1 MIASTAY
8 SALVF
13 HAPKNETSHWF
24 GQEFSGTG
32 ERLIGWAN
40 MRSHSVMNDTL
51 DSLVIGGGPAGL
63 TAAIY
68 LARFHLRV
76 LVVDRGGGRA
86 QSISKTHNHAG
97 FPDGIVGAELVAN
110 MARQARSFG
119 ARIECGT
126 VTALRRE
133 ADGFVV
139 TIGGAE
145 QRAKAVLL
153 ATGVRNIAP
162 PGMNQALHDQ
172 AVADNLLRYCP
183 VCDGY
188 EVTDADVGVI
198 GTGAHAAREALFLR
212 SFTARVTLIAPCADH
227 ELSAADHAMLKDA
240 GIALIDGPI
249 IGYAIKEHRLLLAAA
264 SARPAFEAV
273 YPALGTIVH
282 SDLAVSLG
290 AAVTAS
296 GSIEVDAH
304 QRTTIAGLYAAGD
317 VVLGLDQISHAMGDA
332 GVAATAIRND
342 LNARCV
348 LRR

>member
-1 MIASTAY
+1 
-8 SALVF
+8 
-13 HAPKNETSHWF
+13 
-24 GQEFSGTG
+24 
-32 ERLIGWAN
+32 
-40 MRSHSVMNDTL
+40 MRPHSVMNDIL
-51 DSLVIGGGPAGL
+51 DGLVIGGGPAGL

-86 QSISKTHNHAG
+86 QSIPKTHNHAG
-97 FPDGIVGAELVAN
+97 FPDGIVGAGLVAN
-110 MARQARSFG
+110 MARQARNFG
-119 ARIECGT
+119 AWIKCGT
-126 VTALRRE
+126 VTALRQE
-133 ADGFVV
+133 ADGFIV
-139 TIGGAE
+139 TIGRAE
-145 QRAKAVLL
+145 QLAKAVLL
-153 ATGVRNIAP
+153 ATGVRNLAP
-162 PGMNQALHDQ
+162 PAMDQALHDQ

-212 SFTARVTLIAPCADH
+212 SFTARVTLIAPRAGHD
-227 ELSAADHAMLKDA
+227 LGAADQAMLEDA
-240 GIALIDGPI
+240 GIARDDGPI
-249 IGYAIKEHRLLLAAA
+249 IGYAIEQHRLVLATA

-273 YPALGTIVH
+273 YPAMGTIVH
-282 SDLAVSLG
+282 SDLAVALG

-296 GSIEVDAH
+296 GSVEVDAH

-317 VVLGLDQISHAMGDA
+317 VVRGLDQISHAMGEA
-332 GVAATAIRND
+332 GVVATAIRND